1 MCKIVLKSI
10 IRKAENHCL
19 GSEGFLTPAQVLTPV
34 QVQTTQ
40 ALFKDQEVGMPG
52 REDSLDNQ
60 FISTWFNSTWRA
72 ALCSQRQGIC
82 LEMPESQE

>member
-1 MCKIVLKSI
+1 MCKIVLKS

-40 ALFKDQEVGMPG
+40 AHWLLMEALFKDQEVGMPG

-60 FISTWFNSTWRA
+60 ET
-72 ALCSQRQGIC
+72 
-82 LEMPESQE
+82 PVY